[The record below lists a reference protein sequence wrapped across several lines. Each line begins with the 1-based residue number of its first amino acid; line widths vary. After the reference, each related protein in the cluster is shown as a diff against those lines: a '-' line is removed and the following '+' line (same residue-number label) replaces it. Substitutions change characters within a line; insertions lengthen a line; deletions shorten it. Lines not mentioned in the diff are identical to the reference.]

1 MADDSLSDTGTSLF
15 PPFYFV
21 GRVSQLA
28 LNSWSSCLYL
38 RRTEIT
44 VVCHRV
50 PGLPYI
56 LTAYSEPVSML
67 NVILEVSWSL

>member
-1 MADDSLSDTGTSLF
+1 MADDSLSDTGLSLF

-21 GRVSQLA
+21 GRASQLA
-28 LNSWSSCLYL
+28 LNSWSSCLSL

-44 VVCHRV
+44 VVWHWV

-56 LTAYSEPVSML
+56 FTAYSEPVSVL
-67 NVILEVSWSL
+67 NVI